1 MKVSSAAGLVAGVG
15 TGVLAVRALV
25 GGSRR
30 FDLSGRVALITGGS
44 RGLGLALA
52 REFVRQGAK
61 VAICARDEAE
71 LEKARRELEQL
82 DGVVFAVPADITDP
96 QQVERVVARVREE
109 FGEID
114 VLVNNAGVTDV
125 GPLES
130 MTVDDFDQSLRTH
143 FYGPL
148 YFTLACVPDMRRR
161 RAGRVINIAERIAV
175 PHLAPYSAGKF
186 ALTGLS
192 EALRSELAKDD
203 VFVTTVVP
211 GVLRTGGARHAHF
224 KGHPMAEYRWF
235 RVWGALPGLS
245 MEPHR
250 AARKIVSASQRGQAE
265 LVLSPQTKVAVR
277 LKALFPQFSQ
287 ETLQLVGASLP
298 DGYGATTDE
307 VEGMDLEPPRGGS
320 LVDRLQRFWAL
331 RLNEYAS

>member
-1 MKVSSAAGLVAGVG
+1 MKVSNAAGLVAGVG

-25 GGSRR
+25 GGRRR

-82 DGVVFAVPADITDP
+82 GGFVFAAPADITDP
-96 QQVERVVARVREE
+96 QQVEHVVARVREE

-130 MTVDDFDQSLRTH
+130 MTVEDFDQSLRTH

-148 YFTLACVPDMRRR
+148 YFTLSCVPDMRRR
-161 RAGRVINIAERIAV
+161 RAGRIINIAERIAV

-211 GVLRTGGARHAHF
+211 GVLRTGGARHARF
-224 KGHPMAEYRWF
+224 KGHPLAEYRWF
-235 RVWGALPGLS
+235 RAWGAFPGLS
-245 MEPHR
+245 MEPNR

-265 LVLSPQTKVAVR
+265 LVLSPQTKAAVR
-277 LKALFPQFSQ
+277 LKALFPRFSQ

-298 DGYGATTDE
+298 DGYGATAEE